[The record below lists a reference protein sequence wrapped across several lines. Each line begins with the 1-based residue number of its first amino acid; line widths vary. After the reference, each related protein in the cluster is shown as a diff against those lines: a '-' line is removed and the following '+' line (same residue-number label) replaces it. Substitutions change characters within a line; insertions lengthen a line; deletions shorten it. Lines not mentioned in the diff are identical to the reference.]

1 MKKLFLLLAL
11 SAFTMLSFA
20 QSQPN
25 NTASPMIVS
34 GDTVINTGTRTAT
47 LKSTSKFDVVA
58 IQAVITKVNG
68 TVGGYAILQGSLDG
82 LTYVNVST
90 DTLKLANVTTNSK
103 IWLVE
108 SSPYLYY
115 RESVTGA
122 NTMKALN
129 KCYLL
134 GR

>member
-1 MKKLFLLLAL
+1 MKKLFLLLTF

-25 NTASPMIVS
+25 NTASPMTVS
-34 GDTVINTGTRTAT
+34 GDTIINGGTRTAT
-47 LKSTSKFDVVA
+47 LKSTLKFDVVA

-68 TVGGYAILQGSLDG
+68 TVGGNALLQGSLDG

-90 DTLKLANVTTNSK
+90 DTLKSTNVTTNSK
-103 IWLVE
+103 IWKVE
-108 SSPYLYY
+108 PSPYLYY
-115 RESVTGA
+115 RVSATGTG
-122 NTMKALN
+122 TMKALF
-129 KCYLL
+129 KSYLL